1 MNERLAALFA
11 SLSSAST
18 TPTGPVTHII
28 VGLGN
33 PGAQYD
39 KTRHN
44 VGFHAIDK
52 LAAEHHI
59 SITRS
64 RFSALCGEGTIEGAH
79 VLLMK
84 PQTFMNL
91 SGDAVAEAANY
102 YHIPADHILIFCDDI
117 SFEPGHL
124 RIRRKGSAGGHNG
137 LKSIIF
143 RLGTD
148 TFPRMKIGVGQKPHP
163 DYDLADWVLSNI
175 PDDKQKDVSLTYDHI
190 CKATLLWLKG
200 NIEQAMNTYSN

>member
-163 DYDLADWVLSNI
+163 NYDLADWVLSNI

>member
-1 MNERLAALFA
+1 MNDRLAALFA
-11 SLSSAST
+11 SLRSSTA
-18 TPTGPVTHII
+18 PKGPVTHII

-33 PGAQYD
+33 PGVQYD

-44 VGFHAIDK
+44 VGFHALDT
-52 LAAEHHI
+52 LAATHHI
-59 SITRS
+59 SVTRS
-64 RFSALCGEGTIEGAH
+64 RFSALCGEGTIGGAH
-79 VLLMK
+79 ILLMK

-102 YHIPADHILIFCDDI
+102 YHIPADHILVLCDDV
-117 SFEPGHL
+117 SFDVGHL

-137 LKSIIF
+137 LKSIIS
-143 RLGTD
+143 RLGED

-175 PDDKQKDVSLTYDHI
+175 PDDKQKDLAQVYDHI
-190 CKATLLWLKG
+190 CVATALWLDGK
-200 NIEQAMNTYSN
+200 IEQAMNTYSN